1 MRTAKETFYFV
12 EDVMKM
18 LGLSRSKAYSI
29 IKQFNSE
36 LEEQGYPATRRFF
49 CWLIGVA
56 VNLVSVAGIVVTFF
70 WTTNV
75 SHSLSVS
82 YFRSWPVGVP
92 RCICPAWKI

>member
-36 LEEQGYPATRRFF
+36 LEEQGYFTVPGRVNRR
-49 CWLIGVA
+49 
-56 VNLVSVAGIVVTFF
+56 
-70 WTTNV
+70 
-75 SHSLSVS
+75 
-82 YFRSWPVGVP
+82 YFDS
-92 RCICPAWKI
+92 A

>member
-36 LEEQGYPATRRFF
+36 LEEQGYFTVP
-49 CWLIGVA
+49 G
-56 VNLVSVAGIVVTFF
+56 
-70 WTTNV
+70 
-75 SHSLSVS
+75 
-82 YFRSWPVGVP
+82 RSWSPTPTGKLPGASRRPPPLVTLW
-92 RCICPAWKI
+92 RSALWTSS